1 MESNFDLAKWLAGEM
16 TESELEAFEKSAE
29 FHTYKKI
36 KELSGEMTVPDF
48 DMEKSY
54 QNIIQHKKNK
64 PAVKLQRNWL
74 LRIAAVLV
82 LALGTFFFLK
92 STVATTEYA
101 EAGKRSTFCLPD
113 TSEIVLNSES
123 EIQYK
128 KWNWDNNRSLNLKGE
143 AFFKVAKGKKF
154 DVNTDLGKVT
164 VVGTQFNVKS
174 RNNNFEVECYEGKV
188 KVSFDGKTTFLE
200 KGENIAI
207 QNGKKIESIALNA
220 ERPSWLQNEMKFNR
234 NSLDEII
241 SEIERQYAVEIE
253 HDKTNTHFFT
263 GTLPSNNIA
272 MALKI
277 LCKTYHLHF
286 TKTPEG
292 KIILKNNGE
301 NL

>member
-16 TESELEAFEKSAE
+16 TKSELEAFEKSAE
-29 FHTYKKI
+29 FNTYKKI
-36 KELSGEMTVPDF
+36 KELSSEMTVPDF

-64 PAVKLQRNWL
+64 PAVKLQRNWF

-101 EAGKRSTFCLPD
+101 EVGKRSTFYLPD

-154 DVNTDLGKVT
+154 DVNTNLGKVT

-188 KVSFDGKTTFLE
+188 KVSFDGKTTLLE
-200 KGENIAI
+200 KGENIVV
-207 QNGKKIESIALNA
+207 QNGKQMESIALNS
-220 ERPSWLQNEMKFNR
+220 EKPSWLQNEIKFNS

-253 HDKTNTHFFT
+253 KDKINSKEFFT
-263 GTLPSNNIA
+263 GTLPLNNLD

-277 LCKTYHLHF
+277 LCKTYHLRF

-292 KIILKNNGE
+292 KIILKK
-301 NL
+301 